1 MRAAL
6 NLAARGLGRVAP
18 NPAVGC
24 LLVKDGRVVG
34 RGWTQPGG
42 RPHAE
47 TEALRQAG
55 AAARGACAYV
65 TLEPCSHHGKTPP
78 CADALIAAG
87 VARSVIALQDPDARV
102 QGQGIARLRDAGIEV
117 SLGVCEPLA
126 QQLNE
131 GFLRRVIDGRPMV
144 TLKVASSLDGRI
156 ATRSGA
162 SQWITGP
169 AARARGH
176 LLRADHDAVLVGS
189 GTALADN
196 PRLDVRLPGLA
207 RRSPLRVVVDSR
219 LRLPLEHDLVAR
231 AKDQPTL
238 LFTKPQADAERLASY
253 RAAGVEVVEPGGEEN
268 GTIPLAE
275 VLQTLG
281 ARGVTRLLVEG
292 GGAVAGSLIGADLV
306 DRIHWFRAGGVI
318 GGDGLPA
325 VGGFGLDDLQNMP
338 KFVLRSSI
346 GLAADRLEVFHRRV
360 MDQLGTS

>member
-1 MRAAL
+1 MNAAL

-24 LLVKDGRVVG
+24 LIVKDGRVVG

-55 AAARGACAYV
+55 SEARGASAYV

-78 CADALIAAG
+78 CADTLVEAGITRCVVALE
-87 VARSVIALQDPDARV
+87 DPDDRV
-102 QGQGIARLRDAGIEV
+102 QGQGLERLRAAGIEV
-117 SLGVCEPLA
+117 SLGTCAKAARL
-126 QQLNE
+126 LNE
-131 GFLRRVIDGRPMV
+131 GFLRRVTEGRPMV
-144 TLKVASSLDGRI
+144 TLKIASTLDGRI
-156 ATRSGA
+156 ATRSGQ

-176 LLRADHDAVLVGS
+176 LLRSTHDAILVGS

-196 PRLDVRLPGLA
+196 PRLDVRLPGLSD
-207 RRSPLRVVVDSR
+207 RPLLRVVVDGR
-219 LRLPLEHDLVAR
+219 LRLPPEHDLVIR
-231 AKDQPTL
+231 AKEQPTL
-238 LFTKPQADAERLASY
+238 LFTWPCAETSRLQKY
-253 RAAGVEVVEPGGEEN
+253 RDAGVEVVEIPEKGE
-268 GTIPLAE
+268 GPILLQG

-292 GGAVAGSLIGADLV
+292 GGAVAGSLIGDGLV
-306 DRIHWFRAGGVI
+306 DRIAWFRSGGVI

-325 VGGFGLDDLQNMP
+325 IAGFGLDRLEEMRKFSLFQSIDLA
-338 KFVLRSSI
+338 
-346 GLAADRLEVFHRRV
+346 GDRLEVFHRRKT
-360 MDQLGTS
+360 D